1 MFQRSVLL
9 VSAILVVVFASAF
22 TSQWMSSAS
31 IPSSYDTGIRLDEA
45 FQTTKTPILV
55 EFYSD
60 ACGTCQQVAPMVDS
74 LKPEFKDKLKVV
86 MVNTD
91 NNENATFMQL
101 FKVDTLP
108 ALFVFDPKKM
118 KKQPISP
125 EHFATEKTLQVGI
138 HKALDALKTMPDSK
152 VRPFG

>member
-1 MFQRSVLL
+1 MFQRSMLM
-9 VSAILVVVFASAF
+9 VSAILVMVFASAF
-22 TSQWMSSAS
+22 TSQWLSSAS
-31 IPSSYDTGIRLDEA
+31 VPSSYDAGIRLDEA
-45 FQTTKTPILV
+45 FQNSKTPILV

-60 ACGTCQQVAPMVDS
+60 SCGTCQQVAPMVDS
-74 LKPEFKDKLKVV
+74 LKPDFKDKLKVV

-101 FKVDTLP
+101 FKVDTIP

-118 KKQPISP
+118 KKQPIGA
-125 EHFATEKTLQVGI
+125 EHFATEITLKAGINTALDTLKTL
-138 HKALDALKTMPDSK
+138 PNNK